1 MAKKRFT
8 EGMESLFGDSHS
20 DTKATHTLSLFPDDP
35 SPSASKDDD
44 RRSSHGKGFTS
55 QLEAFLAEA
64 FDAITTE
71 EDTSDYLNEDAAA
84 RSRRPRTG
92 LDLLIRSTADQEDFK
107 PQTHTTRRV
116 TLVFPKEHLEKLKT
130 AAKDQNLYLKDII
143 NQLVERYI
151 VEKGL

>member
-20 DTKATHTLSLFPDDP
+20 DTKATHALSLFPDDP
-35 SPSASKDDD
+35 SPSASKDEE
-44 RRSSHGKGFTS
+44 RRSQGKGFTS

-71 EDTSDYLNEDAAA
+71 EYTSEYPDEDASA

-107 PQTHTTRRV
+107 PQMHTTRRV